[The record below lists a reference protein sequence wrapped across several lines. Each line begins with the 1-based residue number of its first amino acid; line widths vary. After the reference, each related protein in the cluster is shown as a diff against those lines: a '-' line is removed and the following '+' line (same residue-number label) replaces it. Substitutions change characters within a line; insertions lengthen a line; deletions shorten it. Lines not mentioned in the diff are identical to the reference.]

1 MDDCVNASIEIFT
14 QALLTAAGCMLKTVK
29 VRTGTQNR
37 SSWFDAECHKK
48 KKDVRK
54 CLRRFRNSR
63 DPHDLVIYQS
73 QRKEYKCL
81 LQKKKREEQNARVDS
96 LPWTTQRSFG
106 DQFASTLISN
116 DISQEECRTLISNDI
131 LQEEWV
137 DHFDKVFNE
146 NTTAQAENEKDYGNP
161 GNDEESYDEILD
173 TDISELEVKKAI
185 QRLKSGKAA
194 GVDGVIAEML
204 KAAEQEITP
213 FQTKYLMSSSQV
225 HSSHLSGQKR
235 L

>member
-1 MDDCVNASIEIFT
+1 M
-14 QALLTAAGCMLKTVK
+14 
-29 VRTGTQNR
+29 
-37 SSWFDAECHKK
+37 
-48 KKDVRK
+48 
-54 CLRRFRNSR
+54 
-63 DPHDLVIYQS
+63 
-73 QRKEYKCL
+73 

-96 LPWTTQRSFG
+96 LLDTMNNSKEFWGQIRKYRHR
-106 DQFASTLISN
+106 TLISN
-116 DISQEECRTLISNDI
+116 DIS
-131 LQEEWV
+131 QEEWV

-146 NTTAQAENEKDYGNP
+146 NITAQVQNAKNYGNP

-194 GVDGVIAEML
+194 GVDGVIAVML

-213 FQTKYLMSSSQV
+213 FLTKYFSVLFSS